1 MASFYSKR
9 YVDRAIQTDSD
20 STRILAQPL
29 SQDDTLTPNTSFSGS
44 LAEEQTTQQGS
55 TDGQTQLGD
64 QDRAYTQSQ
73 TSESSTVDVA
83 VVSSRPV
90 SKQSGIG
97 SGRPSGQTSQK
108 KRIASLPNIA
118 DIGGIA
124 VRLEKQ
130 ARVVSMPERNCHGK
144 LEHSR
149 VEKADTSISTDISY
163 YSAGSGKEFTPQEA
177 GTKRIY
183 PIDLPQTPSPPSSPE
198 SVMIIA
204 NESQVSGSFLR
215 RSTDEDGTF
224 LSRFMYNSE
233 YCLITGYRLD
243 HLGKLASAPHSSPPW
258 ATLSSLCSMPIVRTI
273 LNCDTTLI

>member
-9 YVDRAIQTDSD
+9 YVNRAIQTDSD
-20 STRILAQPL
+20 STRIVAQPL

-44 LAEEQTTQQGS
+44 LAEEQTTLEGS
-55 TDGQTQLGD
+55 KDGHTQLGV

-73 TSESSTVDVA
+73 TSESSTVNVAA
-83 VVSSRPV
+83 VVSSQPV

-97 SGRPSGQTSQK
+97 SGRPSGQASPT
-108 KRIASLPNIA
+108 KRVASLPNIT

-124 VRLEKQ
+124 VRPEKQ
-130 ARVVSMPERNCHGK
+130 VRIVSMPERNCHGK
-144 LEHSR
+144 LEHTR

-163 YSAGSGKEFTPQEA
+163 HSADSGKECTPQEA

-198 SVMIIA
+198 SIMIIA

-224 LSRFMYNSE
+224 LSRFMYNTE
-233 YCLITGYRLD
+233 YCLIDGFRLD
-243 HLGKLASAPHSSPPW
+243 HLGKLAPAPYSSPPW
-258 ATLSSLCSMPIVRTI
+258 ATLSSLCSMPIVRKI
-273 LNCDTTLI
+273 